1 MEFPSKAVCSE
12 VESEAIENGEY
23 EEVRW
28 GYPEG
33 KDETYVNFMEE
44 RCRILN
50 ETLEGNGDLD
60 DVYKEFCGAI
70 FSELEK
76 TVIKGG
82 KKRKQRLR
90 KSKAWFGRKLWRMR
104 KEFHATERKWLR
116 GRVWRVYI
124 YKRNRLIIEK
134 RLGELKVILKG

>member
-1 MEFPSKAVCSE
+1 MGNMKRLDGGIQRACK
-12 VESEAIENGEY
+12 
-23 EEVRW
+23 EEI
-28 GYPEG
+28 
-33 KDETYVNFMEE
+33 YVNFMEE

-50 ETLEGNGDLD
+50 EKLEGNGDLD

-116 GRVWRVYI
+116 GRVWR
-124 YKRNRLIIEK
+124 
-134 RLGELKVILKG
+134 GECTFIREIDLKVIGILKG